1 MKVRSLFIFIS
12 FSLCAQANTSLSFIE
27 NKGQVRDTEGKTR
40 SDILFYTDLGGK
52 RIYFMRDMISAVTAE
67 KKKPGEK
74 NILFTRMDAGLE
86 GTNPVCAPVG
96 DDEHSSYNNYYLPNG
111 SIMQVRE
118 FSRIV
123 YHDLFPGTDL
133 IFYDNGD
140 HRLSYDYFSGGKKLQ
155 AREILKEEN
164 LLSSCLP
171 WSTYYG
177 GSGNDEG
184 WGITADANNNSYT
197 TGYTYSIDFPVS
209 AGSFQDTVCGNYD
222 AFVIKMDSCGNRQWT
237 TFLGSSGNDFGQK
250 ICMNGNRIVAGGYT
264 SGTDFP
270 VSNNAWQLNNN
281 GSYDAFLFELNSA
294 GARVWATYFG
304 GSGGE
309 LGLSVCTD
317 MNKNIFL
324 GGSTSSTDMPVQ
336 NAFQNSSGGPLD
348 AFIAK
353 FDSNGT
359 RRWSTYFGGSSS
371 EDVHSMTA
379 DNSGDLVAAGGTFSN
394 DMPVSTGA
402 FQMSNN
408 GVQDGYLLK
417 LDSTGSRIF
426 STYFGGTGN
435 EDAYGICTD
444 AQKNIYICGYTN
456 SSDMPV
462 TNGAYQSTANT
473 GDEIYIAAFT
483 PAGAQLWCTY
493 FGGSGMDD
501 VYAMSTDHN
510 GHFYVLA
517 STQSNDIPIIGTP
530 VQASIA
536 GMYDAFILKISS
548 SGQPLWSTYF
558 GGNSDEGAYDIFS
571 GPAMRLFIT
580 GYTNSFNFPVTFG
593 SYQQNNNGPED
604 AFITS
609 LDGSFDITVGTN
621 QQHDN
626 SDVSVYPN
634 PAAEGLFIHMP
645 GISTG
650 EISITVMDISG
661 REVKQSEVHAN
672 GGPVLSYS
680 VTDLVP
686 GLYTLYIRVK
696 NTVYTKKLAICR

>member
-1 MKVRSLFIFIS
+1 MKARFLFIFVFIAT
-12 FSLCAQANTSLSFIE
+12 CAQASISFIE
-27 NKGQVRDTEGKTR
+27 NKGQIRDTEGKTR
-40 SDILFYTDLGGK
+40 SDILFYADVNGR
-52 RIYFMRDMISAVTAE
+52 RIYFLKDRISAVNVKRGNRTITCTRFDAELLGMDSSCILGAE
-67 KKKPGEK
+67 KGSAA
-74 NILFTRMDAGLE
+74 FD
-86 GTNPVCAPVG
+86 
-96 DDEHSSYNNYYLPNG
+96 NYYLPDCALTH
-111 SIMQVRE
+111 VRE

-123 YHDLFPGTDL
+123 YRNFYPGTDL
-133 IFYDNGD
+133 VFYDNGD
-140 HRLSYDYFSGGKKLQ
+140 HLLSYGCFSNGEKLQ
-155 AREILKEEN
+155 AQNIFKEEN
-164 LLSSCLP
+164 SLTSCLP

-177 GSGNDEG
+177 GSGSDEG
-184 WGITADANNNSYT
+184 WGIAADANNNSYT
-197 TGYTYSIDFPVS
+197 IGYTYSADFPVTT
-209 AGSFQDTVCGNYD
+209 GSFQDTVCGNYD

-237 TFLGSSGNDFGQK
+237 TFIGSSGNDFGQK
-250 ICMNGNRIVAGGYT
+250 ICMNGNKIVACGYT

-294 GARVWATYFG
+294 GARIWATYFG

-309 LGLSVCTD
+309 LGLSVCSD

-336 NAFQNSSGGPLD
+336 NAFQNSNAGPLD

-371 EDVHSMTA
+371 EDVHSMTT
-379 DNSGDLVAAGGTFSN
+379 DVSGSLVVAGGTFSN
-394 DMPVSTGA
+394 NMPVSVGA
-402 FQMSNN
+402 FQVSNN
-408 GVQDGYLLK
+408 GGQDGYVLK

-435 EDAYGICTD
+435 EDAYGISTD
-444 AQKNIYICGYTN
+444 AQKNIYISGYTN

-462 TNGAYQSTANT
+462 TNGAYQNTANA
-473 GDEIYIAAFT
+473 GDEIYIASFT

-501 VYAMSTDHN
+501 VYAMTTDHN

-517 STQSNDIPIIGTP
+517 STTSNDMPVIGTP
-530 VQASIA
+530 VQASPA

-558 GGNSDEGAYDIFS
+558 GGSSDEGAYDIFS
-571 GPAMRLFIT
+571 SSSMRLFMT
-580 GYTNSFNFPVTFG
+580 GYTNSSNFPVTFG

-621 QQHDN
+621 EQFESN
-626 SDVSVYPN
+626 DVSVYPN
-634 PAAEGLFIHMP
+634 PAAGDLFIHIP

-650 EISITVMDISG
+650 EISITVLDVSG
-661 REVKQSEVHAN
+661 REVKRSAITTGE
-672 GGPVLSYS
+672 GGTLPYS
-680 VTDLVP
+680 VADLSP
-686 GLYTLYIRVK
+686 GLYTLYIRQK
-696 NTVYTKKLAICR
+696 NAVFTKKLAVCR